1 MLVALLVTLPQFHYQ
16 DENKGIYLLASNV
29 VGPVVYYRLENF
41 VLKTSLEASS

>member
-29 VGPVVYYRLENF
+29 VGPVVLQTRKLCF
-41 VLKTSLEASS
+41 KHLT